1 MRLLHPMCESQH
13 SLNEG
18 GIEEGGCQPRVGR
31 TPCVYMD
38 KPKTFEVG
46 LVLLIH
52 AQDVDEVQRT
62 LNDCFRSDLR
72 VEAKEVGYCEE
83 RVGTYTFN

>member
-1 MRLLHPMCESQH
+1 
-13 SLNEG
+13 
-18 GIEEGGCQPRVGR
+18 
-31 TPCVYMD
+31 MD

-52 AQDVDEVQRT
+52 AQNVDEVQRT
-62 LNDCFRSDLR
+62 LNDCLQPDLR

-83 RVGTYTFN
+83 RVGNYAESK

>member
-1 MRLLHPMCESQH
+1 
-13 SLNEG
+13 
-18 GIEEGGCQPRVGR
+18 
-31 TPCVYMD
+31 MD
-38 KPKTFEVG
+38 KSKTFEVG

-52 AQDVDEVQRT
+52 AQNVDEVQRT
-62 LNDCFRSDLR
+62 LSDCLQCDLR

>member
-1 MRLLHPMCESQH
+1 
-13 SLNEG
+13 
-18 GIEEGGCQPRVGR
+18 
-31 TPCVYMD
+31 MD

-52 AQDVDEVQRT
+52 AQNMDEVQRA
-62 LNDCFRSDLR
+62 LNDCLQHDLR

-83 RVGTYTFN
+83 RVGAYTFN